1 MATNEASRLSPEDM
15 VIFYKRKAQS
25 IYAQAQSIERAIEGE
40 KINPFTEVDLKV
52 RLECLEHISSTFNLA
67 HDSLEE
73 LNFDEIGG
81 ALRSNFEELL
91 LLLRCRIRREI
102 HKRQSQMPSCSTMR
116 HDPVL
121 EGQTVVLQSR
131 PRLPELRLPTFS
143 GGHTEYTDFL
153 SLFSTVIDKDPD
165 LTDVEKLQHL
175 RSYLKGPALDAI
187 RSLEMSG
194 NNYSVALDLL
204 NKRFNNKR
212 LIFQAHITEIMGIK
226 KVDTSSAVKLRELS
240 DKVNANLRALRTMG
254 NSEQIAGCIIV
265 HTLLQKVDSI
275 TQANWE
281 EAAPLDL
288 IPSWEQ
294 FTNFLEKRCQR
305 LENVEHSMAAY
316 TRGSQVG
323 KNSRTINHGRKSFI
337 ATNNTNNS
345 TNGCVFCDN
354 TDHAVYSCTRFL
366 NLSPQLRFKEVK
378 RLALC
383 LNCLRKGHQL
393 RTCNAGLCRTCGSK
407 HHSLLHIDSSSSPM
421 SSQGP
426 ASSVQASSQLAPPN
440 TSKLVSTSVA
450 HHTLAAISQT
460 TSIVTSAQNLSPDV
474 VLLATAVINVKN
486 SAGTWVP
493 CRALLDSGSQLHI
506 ITSRLAHQLQ
516 LRKTKSSTYVSGLG
530 NANFASDGL
539 TVNITIQSQ
548 NSEYSTCI
556 TALVAPNITDN
567 QPSFT
572 LDISHWK
579 IPSNICLADRGFFKS
594 QRIDM
599 LIGASLFYDLLCIGQ
614 IKLAHG
620 LPCLQKTR
628 LGWVV
633 TGGESQR
640 QRGAILAAQSSLD
653 IGYESNV
660 QIDQLVRRFWE
671 VESCC
676 ESVAT
681 YSKEELDCEAH
692 FKANYLR
699 LSTGNYSVRLPAKV
713 SIDLLGDSYQQAFR
727 RFLNL
732 ERKLDRHPQRKAQY
746 AAFIR
751 EYLNLGHMSLVTK
764 NNLRYCKYFL
774 PHHCVLKEESTTTK
788 LRVVFDGSAVSSSGY
803 SLNDLLMTGPTIQPK
818 LFNTLLRFRT
828 FPIALTGDIC
838 KMYRCVRVSEPDSYL
853 QCILWRDS
861 PQQPVNVFK
870 LDTVTYGTR
879 PASFLSIRS
888 MHQLAI
894 DEQTVY
900 PIGSKILKCDFYVD
914 DLITGGE
921 SIQEVK
927 EIMSQTTKLLEKGG
941 FKLRKWCSSNPEL
954 LQTIPPDDRET
965 LLKFDDGSDITKTL
979 GLTWDPASDC
989 LLFAFSPM
997 QPSSKHCKRSILST
1011 IARFYDPLGLIGPI
1025 ISKAKIFLQQIW
1037 KERLDWDESL
1047 PSSLHSSWLSL
1058 CADFGRI
1065 PQIKFPRLSIQQNG
1079 AYEIH
1084 GFSDA
1089 SIEAYGA
1096 CLYVVSVSQG
1106 RNQAQLL
1113 CSKSRVAPLK
1123 TLTVPRLE
1131 LCGASLLAQLMHE
1144 IAQMKLFSCRY
1155 YCWSDSAVVLS
1166 WIRDE
1171 PSRFQ
1176 IFTANRIA
1184 TIQELTAGM
1193 EWRYVPTKFNPADI
1207 LSRGATSNDLINSS
1221 LWLHGP
1227 DFLAQD
1233 KNNWPNPCSQHVFGY
1248 IYKFQNRLRLSGLTV
1263 DCIRRGTKLL
1273 LRTIQRLH
1281 FKEDLKCLQAGQGVK
1296 ASSCIASLSPFI
1308 DSCGL
1313 LRVGGRLKNSALD
1326 FEAQHPVILPRR
1338 HPVTQAIIMHFHRR
1352 NLHAGPRSLLAY
1364 IRLQYW
1370 PIGGRKTVSNV
1381 VSKCTLCFR
1390 AKPHLAEHIMADL
1403 PEDRVNSSYA
1413 FMVTGVDYC
1422 GPFQYKNEIRNKQP
1436 IKCYICI
1443 FICFATKAVHLELV
1457 ADLSTKAFLNALK
1470 RFILTRCRPT
1480 RIWSDNATNFVGA
1493 KNEMAELKRLFL
1505 SEKHV
1510 QAVHEFCLAN
1520 TIDWHFIPPRSPHF
1534 GGLWEA
1540 AVKTAKYHFHRSVG
1554 SSLLNFDELR
1564 TLICH
1569 IAAIINSRPLFPL
1582 SENPAD
1588 LDVLTPAH
1596 FIGTAP
1602 ISTYVEPDVTKINF
1616 NRLDQWQRV
1625 SYYQQIFWAR
1635 WREEYLT
1642 TLQQRSKWR
1651 IQNFELCVNDI
1662 VLVKDE
1668 NLPPLKWPLA
1678 RVTELIYG
1686 SDRVAR
1692 VAVLK
1697 TANGVIRRAI
1707 RKLCPLPRQD
1717 EVESPSL
1724 PTGGGCL
1731 AMQKAAQSAQ
1741 PT

>member
-1 MATNEASRLSPEDM
+1 
-15 VIFYKRKAQS
+15 
-25 IYAQAQSIERAIEGE
+25 
-40 KINPFTEVDLKV
+40 
-52 RLECLEHISSTFNLA
+52 
-67 HDSLEE
+67 
-73 LNFDEIGG
+73 
-81 ALRSNFEELL
+81 
-91 LLLRCRIRREI
+91 
-102 HKRQSQMPSCSTMR
+102 
-116 HDPVL
+116 
-121 EGQTVVLQSR
+121 
-131 PRLPELRLPTFS
+131 
-143 GGHTEYTDFL
+143 
-153 SLFSTVIDKDPD
+153 
-165 LTDVEKLQHL
+165 
-175 RSYLKGPALDAI
+175 
-187 RSLEMSG
+187 
-194 NNYSVALDLL
+194 
-204 NKRFNNKR
+204 
-212 LIFQAHITEIMGIK
+212 
-226 KVDTSSAVKLRELS
+226 
-240 DKVNANLRALRTMG
+240 
-254 NSEQIAGCIIV
+254 
-265 HTLLQKVDSI
+265 
-275 TQANWE
+275 
-281 EAAPLDL
+281 
-288 IPSWEQ
+288 
-294 FTNFLEKRCQR
+294 
-305 LENVEHSMAAY
+305 
-316 TRGSQVG
+316 
-323 KNSRTINHGRKSFI
+323 
-337 ATNNTNNS
+337 
-345 TNGCVFCDN
+345 
-354 TDHAVYSCTRFL
+354 
-366 NLSPQLRFKEVK
+366 
-378 RLALC
+378 
-383 LNCLRKGHQL
+383 
-393 RTCNAGLCRTCGSK
+393 
-407 HHSLLHIDSSSSPM
+407 
-421 SSQGP
+421 
-426 ASSVQASSQLAPPN
+426 
-440 TSKLVSTSVA
+440 
-450 HHTLAAISQT
+450 
-460 TSIVTSAQNLSPDV
+460 
-474 VLLATAVINVKN
+474 
-486 SAGTWVP
+486 
-493 CRALLDSGSQLHI
+493 
-506 ITSRLAHQLQ
+506 
-516 LRKTKSSTYVSGLG
+516 
-530 NANFASDGL
+530 
-539 TVNITIQSQ
+539 
-548 NSEYSTCI
+548 
-556 TALVAPNITDN
+556 
-567 QPSFT
+567 
-572 LDISHWK
+572 
-579 IPSNICLADRGFFKS
+579 
-594 QRIDM
+594 
-599 LIGASLFYDLLCIGQ
+599 
-614 IKLAHG
+614 
-620 LPCLQKTR
+620 
-628 LGWVV
+628 
-633 TGGESQR
+633 
-640 QRGAILAAQSSLD
+640 
-653 IGYESNV
+653 
-660 QIDQLVRRFWE
+660 
-671 VESCC
+671 
-676 ESVAT
+676 
-681 YSKEELDCEAH
+681 
-692 FKANYLR
+692 
-699 LSTGNYSVRLPAKV
+699 
-713 SIDLLGDSYQQAFR
+713 
-727 RFLNL
+727 
-732 ERKLDRHPQRKAQY
+732 
-746 AAFIR
+746 
-751 EYLNLGHMSLVTK
+751 MSLVTK

-900 PIGSKILKCDFYVD
+900 PIGSKILKRDFYVD

-927 EIMSQTTKLLEKGG
+927 EIMSQTIKLLEKGG

-989 LLFAFSPM
+989 LL
-997 QPSSKHCKRSILST
+997 
-1011 IARFYDPLGLIGPI
+1011 
-1025 ISKAKIFLQQIW
+1025 
-1037 KERLDWDESL
+1037 
-1047 PSSLHSSWLSL
+1047 
-1058 CADFGRI
+1058 
-1065 PQIKFPRLSIQQNG
+1065 
-1079 AYEIH
+1079 
-1084 GFSDA
+1084 
-1089 SIEAYGA
+1089 
-1096 CLYVVSVSQG
+1096 
-1106 RNQAQLL
+1106 
-1113 CSKSRVAPLK
+1113 
-1123 TLTVPRLE
+1123 
-1131 LCGASLLAQLMHE
+1131 
-1144 IAQMKLFSCRY
+1144 Y

-1308 DSCGL
+1308 ESCGL

-1338 HPVTQAIIMHFHRR
+1338 HPATQAIIMHFHRR

-1422 GPFQYKNEIRNKQP
+1422 GPFHYKNEIRNKQL

-1505 SEKHV
+1505 SDNHV

-1520 TIDWHFIPPRSPHF
+1520 TIEWHFIPPRSPHF

-1582 SENPAD
+1582 SDNPAD

-1635 WREEYLT
+1635 WHEEYLT
-1642 TLQQRSKWR
+1642 TLQQRSKWHT
-1651 IQNFELCVNDI
+1651 QNFELCVNDI

-1707 RKLCPLPRQD
+1707 RKLCLLPRQD
-1717 EVESPSL
+1717 EVESQSL

-1731 AMQKAAQSAQ
+1731 VMQKAAQSAQ